1 MNFSRTRHLR
11 LIAIGIVALAAGSL
25 VACSPGPEPSPTPT
39 AAFASEEEAFAAAEE
54 VYRAYTLAL
63 NQQRSGEADSDPTGY
78 LTGTALEDEL
88 QSQRDLEANK
98 ISIRGS
104 TEVLEFAPISAALE
118 SVPTV
123 AGTVCLDLSDTIVL
137 DGNEQDITPADR
149 NEKAALDVAFI
160 WNGSKFLISKSSL
173 SDSAC

>member
-11 LIAIGIVALAAGSL
+11 LTAIGIVALAAGSL
-25 VACSPGPEPSPTPT
+25 VACSPGPEPTPTPT

-54 VYRAYTLAL
+54 VYRGYTLAL
-63 NQQRSGEADSDPTGY
+63 NQQRSGEADSDPTSY

-104 TEVLEFAPISAALE
+104 IEVLEFTPISAALE

-123 AGTVCLDLSDTIVL
+123 AGTVCLDLSDTTVL
-137 DGNEQDITPADR
+137 DDDQQNITPADR
-149 NEKAALDVAFI
+149 NEIAALDVAFT
-160 WNGSKFLISKSSL
+160 WDGSRFLISESSL